1 MLLIFDAGKWEAFS
15 VYSKDLTYGMP
26 RWRAKKEK
34 KIASGKRRGHTWDT
48 FGTRSINQAIDSVW
62 DANVISVVNASG
74 PLKNVVC
81 TFNTVCML
89 TTEKIRAYM
98 HQSYYLVMLS
108 MHVCIVMWIFSRNHP
123 TSILNVLTRLH
134 AWRDPFVL

>member
-1 MLLIFDAGKWEAFS
+1 MEFHADEQ
-15 VYSKDLTYGMP
+15 SK
-26 RWRAKKEK
+26 RK

-81 TFNTVCML
+81 TFSTVCML
-89 TTEKIRAYM
+89 TTKNIKAHM
-98 HQSYYLVMLS
+98 HLKLLS
-108 MHVCIVMWIFSRNHP
+108 GHAEYACMHGCVYFFFTDSSNKY
-123 TSILNVLTRLH
+123 T
-134 AWRDPFVL
+134 